1 MFKNAFFTKT
11 PTLAASYFCANAL
24 KTLKKDFGIN
34 RLKLMFNKPQ
44 RKPNDKQ
51 L

>member
-11 PTLAASYFCANAL
+11 PTLAASYHAL
-24 KTLKKDFGIN
+24 KTLKKDFEIN

-44 RKPNDKQ
+44 IKPNDKQ